1 MKRDLDHEEA
11 AWVEQRQVWLAI
23 ALNRA
28 QNARARLGRIH
39 PVRCTLQERTEANL
53 AATEAANALARAL
66 QIRQELRDA
75 GYETEP
81 WLEEVYQRIKG
92 E

>member
-1 MKRDLDHEEA
+1 MKRDFDHEEA
-11 AWVEQRQVWLAI
+11 AWVEQRQAWLAI

-28 QNARARLGRIH
+28 QNARARLGRINL
-39 PVRCTLQERTEANL
+39 RCTLQERTEANL
-53 AATEAANALARAL
+53 AASEAANALARAL